1 MKHSE
6 RGQALTILLRLF
18 QKQQSLTQSLQEP
31 LLSPFTKTL
40 CFGFARH
47 YYRLAAIADLMVENC
62 KK

>member
-18 QKQQSLTQSLQEP
+18 QNQQSLTQGLLDPS
-31 LLSPFTKTL
+31 LSPFTKTV

-47 YYRLAAIADLMVENC
+47 DSGDHFVI
-62 KK
+62 